1 MFGIDASGKLEGQRN
16 GRNIRGDRRCSY
28 KLIQRKRGTGMDFQT
43 ELFAYQNQ
51 QRFGPGLEALLY

>member
-28 KLIQRKRGTGMDFQT
+28 KLIQRNRGTGVDF
-43 ELFAYQNQ
+43 
-51 QRFGPGLEALLY
+51 